1 MYIIL
6 GYSQVGKA
14 PDSDSGERRFK
25 SCYPS
30 HMLQV
35 FCSFLFMGEV
45 MNINFKNQLLNDFS
59 ISKEEFDL
67 GKNVFTVNDVHE
79 SFLFYNKY
87 SFSIII
93 SSNRIFVRSNN
104 SDLINS
110 LKNDYNDYPA
120 QWFTEFENIKKLE
133 SILRSYNIK
142 IDNFFPPTTFSNRYV
157 RIKHFNFD
165 RISKEDIQRF
175 KGISKMPF
183 TFDEDDRIGLSFYD
197 NNKLVALC
205 GASTIGKYLWSIGVE
220 KFYFDK
226 TYEGV
231 SSAIVRSLALITKK
245 EYPEISPIY
254 TTQFSHTASINT
266 AIRAGFN
273 MNVCI
278 CGNKIK

>member
-1 MYIIL
+1 M
-6 GYSQVGKA
+6 
-14 PDSDSGERRFK
+14 D
-25 SCYPS
+25 
-30 HMLQV
+30 
-35 FCSFLFMGEV
+35 
-45 MNINFKNQLLNDFS
+45 INFKNQILNDFS
-59 ISKEEFDL
+59 ITEGEFDS
-67 GKNVFTVNDVHE
+67 GKNIFSVNDVHE

-104 SDLINS
+104 SDLINC
-110 LKNDYNDYPA
+110 LKNDYSDYPA

-133 SILRSYNIK
+133 SILRNYNIK
-142 IDNFFPPTTFSNRYV
+142 IDNFFPLMTFSNRYV
-157 RIKHFNFD
+157 RTKHFNFD

-175 KGISKMPF
+175 KGISNMPF

-197 NNKLVALC
+197 NNKLIALC
-205 GASTIGKYLWSIGVE
+205 GASTIGKYLWSIGIE

-226 TYEGV
+226 KYEGV
-231 SSAIVRSLALITKK
+231 SSAIVRSLALIIKK

-254 TTQFSHTASINT
+254 TTQFSHTASINI
-266 AIRAGFN
+266 AIRAGFD

>member
-1 MYIIL
+1 M
-6 GYSQVGKA
+6 
-14 PDSDSGERRFK
+14 D
-25 SCYPS
+25 
-30 HMLQV
+30 
-35 FCSFLFMGEV
+35 
-45 MNINFKNQLLNDFS
+45 INFKNQLLNDFS
-59 ISKEEFDL
+59 ITGEEFDL
-67 GKNVFTVNDVHE
+67 RNNIFTVNHPVD

-110 LKNDYNDYPA
+110 LKNDYSEYPA

-133 SILRSYNIK
+133 CILRNYNMK
-142 IDNFFPPTTFSNRYV
+142 IDNFFPLMTFSNRDV
-157 RIKHFNFD
+157 RTEHFNFA
-165 RISKEDIQRF
+165 RISKEEIQRF

-183 TFDEDDRIGLSFYD
+183 TFDEDDRFGLSFYD

-205 GASTIGKYLWSIGVE
+205 GAFTIGNYLWSIGIE

-226 TYEGV
+226 KYEGV
-231 SSAIVRSLALITKK
+231 SSAIVRSLALIIKK
-245 EYPEISPIY
+245 EYPEVSPIY

-266 AIRAGFN
+266 AIRAGFD

-278 CGNKIK
+278 CGSEIK

>member
-1 MYIIL
+1 M
-6 GYSQVGKA
+6 
-14 PDSDSGERRFK
+14 DS
-25 SCYPS
+25 
-30 HMLQV
+30 
-35 FCSFLFMGEV
+35 
-45 MNINFKNQLLNDFS
+45 NFKNQILNDFS
-59 ISKEEFDL
+59 ITREEFDL
-67 GKNVFTVNDVHE
+67 GNNIFAVNEPED

-110 LKNDYNDYPA
+110 LKNDYSEYPA

-133 SILRSYNIK
+133 SILKNYNIK
-142 IDNFFPPTTFSNRYV
+142 IDNFFPLMTFSNRYV
-157 RIKHFNFD
+157 RTKKFEFT
-165 RISKEDIQRF
+165 RIDKKDIQSY

-205 GASTIGKYLWSIGVE
+205 GASTIGKYLWSIGIE
-220 KFYFDK
+220 KFCFDK
-226 TYEGV
+226 KYEGV
-231 SSAIVRSLALITKK
+231 SSAIVRSLALIIKN
-245 EYPEISPIY
+245 EYPEISTIY

-266 AIRAGFN
+266 AIRAGFD

-278 CGNKIK
+278 CGSKIK